1 VRLDIYDVSGRHV
14 RNLKRGFAGE
24 GEHVASWGGRDS
36 HGRLV
41 ASGVYF
47 VRVAAGG
54 AAATAKV
61 VLLR

>member
-1 VRLDIYDVSGRHV
+1 V
-14 RNLKRGFAGE
+14 GE
-24 GEHVASWGGRDS
+24 GEHVASWRGRDS

-47 VRVAAGG
+47 VRVEAGG